1 MESNFEKS
9 KKELKD
15 LYSHIELVVKMN
27 PTLYIMPVEL
37 CDTIMRRLGHIEDRI
52 KKQTASLMR
61 HIEDKRALNKRIKE
75 LEKMLQK
82 LKKENSQS

>member
-37 CDTIMRRLGHIEDRI
+37 YNQIIKRLGHMEDRI
-52 KKQTASLMR
+52 RKQTASLMM
-61 HIEDKRALNKRIKE
+61 HIKDKQELKRKLKE
-75 LEKMLQK
+75 L
-82 LKKENSQS
+82 